1 LSISR
6 SALNAPVRNRTD
18 EEIEFGQKPPISPDF
33 ENPAFRP
40 YCCPEADGT
49 DQFQPPMSENKQ
61 GKILIVDD
69 NEDLLKAAKMFLK
82 RHMVQVDIEK
92 NPEAI
97 PALMSNDN
105 YDVILLDMNF
115 TKDVS
120 SGSEGYFWLEKI
132 LQIDPSAVVVL
143 ITAYGDV
150 QMAVKAI
157 KAGATDFVL
166 KPWENEKLL
175 ATLFSA
181 MRLRESRDE
190 IHTLR
195 IKNQEF
201 NQVQNEKYSDIIG
214 SSPAMQ
220 KIFQTI
226 DRVAHTDA
234 NVLILG
240 ENGTGK
246 ELIARAIHRNSA
258 RKNESFVSVD
268 LGSITETL
276 FESELFGH
284 KKGAFTDAKE
294 DRPGRFEMANGGTL
308 FLDEIGNLSMPLQ
321 AKLLTVIQNRR
332 VSRVGA
338 NKETPVDIRLICAT
352 NMPLYDMV
360 KENRFRQDLLYRINT
375 IEIEI
380 PSLRDRMEDIPL
392 LANHFLKQYSGKY
405 SKNTSKIS
413 EAAMARMHKHPWPGN
428 IRELQHSLERAI
440 ILSNSSVLQPEDFN
454 FTVGASKETDQNL
467 SLDQYNL
474 DEVEK
479 LLIRKVLKKYNG
491 NITQAA
497 SELGLTR
504 SSLYRRLEKHGL

>member
-1 LSISR
+1 
-6 SALNAPVRNRTD
+6 
-18 EEIEFGQKPPISPDF
+18 
-33 ENPAFRP
+33 
-40 YCCPEADGT
+40 
-49 DQFQPPMSENKQ
+49 MSEQKQ

-82 RHMVQVDIEK
+82 RHFSQVDVEK

-97 PALMSNDN
+97 PTLMANED

-120 SGSEGYFWLEKI
+120 SGSEGYYWLEKI
-132 LQIDPSAVVVL
+132 LELDPSSVVVL
-143 ITAYGDV
+143 ITAYGDI

-175 ATLFSA
+175 ATLFSS
-181 MRLRESRDE
+181 MRLRESRNQVE
-190 IHTLR
+190 TLK
-195 IKNQEF
+195 IKNHEI
-201 NQVQNEKYSDIIG
+201 NQAINEKYSEIIG
-214 SSPAMQ
+214 QSQAMQ
-220 KIFQTI
+220 RIFQTI

-246 ELIARAIHRNSA
+246 ELIARAIHRNSV
-258 RKNESFVSVD
+258 RHQESFVSVD

-284 KKGAFTDAKE
+284 KKGSFTDAKE
-294 DRPGRFEMANGGTL
+294 DRAGRFEMANGGTL

-332 VSRVGA
+332 VSRVGS
-338 NKETPVDIRLICAT
+338 NKEIPIDIRLICAT

-360 KENRFRQDLLYRINT
+360 KDNRFRQDLLYRINT

-380 PSLRDRMEDIPL
+380 PSLHERLEDIPL
-392 LANHFLKQYSGKY
+392 LANHFLKHYAAKYGKGV
-405 SKNTSKIS
+405 SKIS
-413 EAAMARMHKHPWPGN
+413 DAAMARMHKHPWPGN
-428 IRELQHSLERAI
+428 IRELQHAVERAI
-440 ILSNSSVLQPEDFN
+440 ILSNSSVLQPEDFSLMA
-454 FTVGASKETDQNL
+454 TVNRENDSPL

-474 DEVEK
+474 EDVEK

-504 SSLYRRLEKHGL
+504 SSLYRRLEKYGL

>member
-1 LSISR
+1 
-6 SALNAPVRNRTD
+6 
-18 EEIEFGQKPPISPDF
+18 
-33 ENPAFRP
+33 
-40 YCCPEADGT
+40 
-49 DQFQPPMSENKQ
+49 MSESKQ
-61 GKILIVDD
+61 GKILIIDD
-69 NEDLLKAAKMFLK
+69 NEDLLKAAKMHLK
-82 RHMVQVDIEK
+82 RHFAQVDIEK

-97 PALMSNDN
+97 PTLMSNDD

-120 SGSEGYFWLEKI
+120 SGSEGYYWLEKI
-132 LQIDPSAVVVL
+132 LSIDPSSVVVL

-175 ATLFSA
+175 ATLYSA

-190 IHTLR
+190 IHSLK
-195 IKNQEF
+195 IKNQEI
-201 NQVQNEKYSDIIG
+201 NQVLNEKYSDIIG
-214 SSPAMQ
+214 QSQSMQ
-220 KIFQTI
+220 RIFQTI
-226 DRVAHTDA
+226 DRVAQTDA

-246 ELIARAIHRNSA
+246 ELIARAIHRNSP
-258 RKNESFVSVD
+258 RKNESFISVD

-284 KKGAFTDAKE
+284 KKGSFTDAKE
-294 DRPGRFEMANGGTL
+294 DRPGRFELANNGTL
-308 FLDEIGNLSMPLQ
+308 FLDEIGNLSTPLQ
-321 AKLLTVIQNRR
+321 AKLLTVLQNRK

-338 NKETPVDIRLICAT
+338 NKDTAIDIRLICAT
-352 NMPLYDMV
+352 NLPLYDMV

-375 IEIEI
+375 IEIEL
-380 PSLRDRMEDIPL
+380 PSLHDRLEDIPL
-392 LANHFLKQYSGKY
+392 LANHFLKHYSAKYGK
-405 SKNTSKIS
+405 NISKIS
-413 EAAMARMHKHPWPGN
+413 EAAMSRMNKHTWPGN

-454 FTVGASKETDQNL
+454 FSATVPKETDQQLN
-467 SLDQYNL
+467 LDQYNL

>member
-1 LSISR
+1 M
-6 SALNAPVRNRTD
+6 T
-18 EEIEFGQKPPISPDF
+18 
-33 ENPAFRP
+33 
-40 YCCPEADGT
+40 EA
-49 DQFQPPMSENKQ
+49 KH

-82 RHMVQVDIEK
+82 RHFAQVDVEK

-97 PALMSNDN
+97 PALMNHED

-115 TKDVS
+115 TKDVV
-120 SGSEGYFWLEKI
+120 SGHEGYRWLEKI
-132 LQIDPSAVVVL
+132 LEIDPSAVVVL

-175 ATLFSA
+175 ATLYSS
-181 MRLRESRDE
+181 MRLRETRDE
-190 IHTLR
+190 VETLKV
-195 IKNQEF
+195 KNQEI
-201 NQVQNEKYSDIIG
+201 NRELNHRYSEIIG
-214 SSPAMQ
+214 QSSVMQ
-220 KIFQTI
+220 KIFATI
-226 DRVAHTDA
+226 DRVAKTDA

-246 ELIARAIHRNSA
+246 EMIARAIHKNSV
-258 RKNESFVSVD
+258 RQSQSFVSVD

-284 KKGAFTDAKE
+284 KKGSFTDAKE
-294 DRPGRFEMANGGTL
+294 DRAGRFELANGGTL

-338 NKETPVDIRLICAT
+338 NKETNIDIRLICAT
-352 NMPLYDMV
+352 NLPLYDMV

-375 IEIEI
+375 IEIQL
-380 PSLRDRMEDIPL
+380 PSLRERFEDIPL
-392 LANHFLKQYSGKY
+392 LANFFLKQYAEKYGK
-405 SKNTSKIS
+405 SVAKIS
-413 EAAMARMHKHPWPGN
+413 EAALTRMHKHIWPGN
-428 IRELQHSLERAI
+428 IRELQHAVERAV
-440 ILSNSSVLQPEDFN
+440 ILSNGTVLQPEDFN
-454 FTVGASKETDQNL
+454 FNAPTTKEESQLN
-467 SLDQYNL
+467 LDQFNL